1 MKRPLEIAAMWLCGA
16 AFYGLPPAYGASPA
30 PSLDEAFQDLYNFD
44 FPATHQVLN
53 QYVAL
58 HPDEPMPY
66 AVRAAGFLF
75 YELDRLGILESEFL
89 IDDKRIAKKDSPPAP
104 DPAVRAQLI
113 QALENTQARANAV
126 LVRDPNDRTALLA
139 LVIAQGVTVDYMAFV
154 EKHQFRSLTPAER
167 SNSYA
172 QRLLRLDPKFY
183 DAYLTAGLSE
193 YMVGSLPFFI
203 RWFVHFDNVG
213 GDKAKGVRCLE
224 LVSRE
229 GHYLKAFA
237 QILLGIID
245 LREKRPRDAQKLLVD
260 LSRRYPAN
268 PLFQKELR
276 KLNARLGM

>member
-1 MKRPLEIAAMWLCGA
+1 MRRFPAIAAVWCAAAFCGA
-16 AFYGLPPAYGASPA
+16 SVAYGASPA

-44 FPATHQVLN
+44 FASTHQVLN
-53 QYVAL
+53 QYIAL

-75 YELDRLGILESEFL
+75 FELDRLGILESEFL
-89 IDDKRIAKKDSPPAP
+89 IDDKRIARKDAPPTP

-113 QALENTQARANAV
+113 QALDNAQSRANAV
-126 LVRDPNDRTALLA
+126 LARDPNDRAALLA

-154 EKHQFRSLTPAER
+154 EKHQFRSLSPAER

-172 QRLLRLDPKFY
+172 QRLLKLDPKFY

-203 RWFVHFDNVG
+203 RWFVHFDNVD

-224 LVSRE
+224 LVSHE
-229 GHYLKAFA
+229 GRYLKAFA

-245 LREKRPRDAQKLLVD
+245 LREKRPHDAQKLLVD
-260 LSRRYPAN
+260 LSQKYPAN
-268 PLFQKELR
+268 PLFKKELR